1 MNEELIQYLNNE
13 LSPDKMGDFTPNEL
27 AKYLIKLNLIE
38 NAADMNRMVIEQLQK
53 IVRDGDEIPVHYYA
67 PDEKMNEEHK
77 EVEGE
82 EYLTDDYI
90 ASHLSGS

>member
-1 MNEELIQYLNNE
+1 MNEELFQYLNDE

-27 AKYLIKLNLIE
+27 AQRLIELGMIE

-67 PDEKMNEEHK
+67 PDEEMPEEHK
-77 EVEGE
+77 AVKGE
-82 EYLTDDYI
+82 ECLTDDYI
-90 ASHLSGS
+90 ASNLR